1 MNSYIEMMTNRTSI
15 REFIKDKKIPDEIM
29 NEILLAA
36 QKASTSFNL
45 QTYCAI
51 SITNHDDRKRIAEL
65 SENQNFITEASAFL
79 IICVDFYKMEIVNE
93 IAGKDYYQKNFF
105 ESTLMGIVD
114 ASLFGQAVASAAE
127 SYDLGI
133 CFVGGIRSNIEKI
146 DEILKLP
153 PKVFPLF
160 GIAIGYP
167 LKKNNQKPRLPVE
180 GIFFTNNYDILQ
192 VKRALA
198 KYDCISK
205 NDGQY
210 NNRQYKVNEFGF
222 IDPQEYGWI
231 EHSSRR
237 TSTRDMNKVR
247 EDLFKYLQFKEVK
260 I

>member
-1 MNSYIEMMTNRTSI
+1 MMTNRTSI

-153 PKVFPLF
+153 PKVFPL
-160 GIAIGYP
+160 
-167 LKKNNQKPRLPVE
+167 
-180 GIFFTNNYDILQ
+180 
-192 VKRALA
+192 LA